1 MGVRV
6 SVNGHMCPNNRRD
19 IDIFRKYLKKMM
31 ARDDKKIFEKSM
43 AHDDKKIVV
52 GVSDVSNT
60 CMYVEITPKNI
71 LVHPL
76 SM

>member
-31 ARDDKKIFEKSM
+31 ARDEFKLFMGVGVSVNGHMCPNNRRDIDIFRKYLKQMM
-43 AHDDKKIVV
+43 AHD
-52 GVSDVSNT
+52 
-60 CMYVEITPKNI
+60 E
-71 LVHPL
+71 
-76 SM
+76 